1 MWRFQWESPKGTQPY
16 KKQKNAHTNNRHFPR
31 KLWNQMGDAL
41 QKCTPPQ
48 QTQPQTHTKTII
60 QSVLWRNRSGKM
72 CMQQPGCGFLTNGV
86 GLVGQPTPMCE
97 IMWNSKEIIG
107 NQWNSS
113 EKTAHTNNRQ
123 FPTKPFQNN
132 GGCTAQMPP
141 HHSKNNHTHT
151 HTHQDTSPKAIFA
164 KTQGDKSVAPTP
176 TKATKHHVK
185 NSFSKTIWARQL

>member
-1 MWRFQWESPKGTQPY
+1 
-16 KKQKNAHTNNRHFPR
+16 
-31 KLWNQMGDAL
+31 MGDAL

-141 HHSKNNHTHT
+141 HHSKNNPTHTHT
-151 HTHQDTSPKAIFA
+151 HTHTPRHITQSDFCENPRGQKRCTNTSQSNQTPCEEFIFENNLGQTA
-164 KTQGDKSVAPTP
+164 VKTP
-176 TKATKHHVK
+176 
-185 NSFSKTIWARQL
+185 KTIRNSHFPTNFSS